1 MGTTRVLGALVVVGA
16 LSIASSLQAQT
27 YPTGNDPR
35 NGLRPGKG
43 GEAAEV
49 AHGMKLMSLTPKAAV
64 FDSVN
69 GLDFANSDITFG
81 GKYVYQGNFAGF
93 SIWDVSNAAKPVLV
107 STVKCQTNQGDPSI
121 YGNLLFVSAEGAG
134 NRKDCGKSPV
144 TDPSQHTAGVR
155 IFDVSNPSAPKLVK
169 NVETCKGSHT
179 HSLLPS
185 KKDKNILYIYVS
197 GSGGARAENDLP
209 GCKNGTDPADTSNAM
224 YRLDVIKVDL
234 RKPDSAYV
242 VTGAR
247 IFTGLAPVQGPRR
260 AGAGGRGAA
269 PGAPPAGAPPGAAPA
284 GGPPGGR
291 GEAPAPSGPRNCHDV
306 TIYPARNLLA
316 GACGSYGI
324 LVDVKNPEKPVRLDA
339 ISDTTFSLWHTAVF
353 SNDGKK
359 VVFTDEWGGGTGP
372 MCQAT
377 SMMQQ
382 GGNTTLEITADRK
395 FKQGGYFKPNFAQT
409 AQENCVSHNGGVI
422 PVPGRDIMTQ
432 GWYQGG
438 INIIDFTDAK
448 KPVEI
453 GYFDRGPIDNPPP
466 IDAGPPAAPG
476 AGGRGAARSTTGG
489 SWGSYYWNGYIYS
502 SEIARGLDVVEL
514 TPTADLSANE
524 IAAAKLVRY
533 EQYNPQ
539 SQPIITWPAAY
550 PVVRSYVDQ
559 LQRKNGLAA
568 DRITAIN
575 ASLDASEKLA
585 GAARKAALSK
595 LGGEVDKDVA
605 GSSDSPR
612 VKTLSA
618 EIRKLAAATK

>member
-1 MGTTRVLGALVVVGA
+1 MGTTRVLGALAVAGA
-16 LSIASSLQAQT
+16 LSMASSLQAQT

-35 NGLRPGKG
+35 NGLKPGKTG
-43 GEAAEV
+43 DAGV
-49 AHGMKLMSLTPKAAV
+49 ASEGMKLMSLTPKAAQ
-64 FDSVN
+64 FDSTD
-69 GLDFANSDITFG
+69 GLNFANSDMAFG
-81 GKYVYQGNFAGF
+81 GHYVYQGNFAGF
-93 SIWDVSNAAKPVLV
+93 SIWDVSDATKPVLM
-107 STVKCQTNQGDPSI
+107 STMKCQTNQGDPSI
-121 YGNLLFVSAEGAG
+121 YGHLLFISAEGAG

-155 IFDVSNPSAPKLVK
+155 IFDVSNPKAPKLVK

-179 HSLLPS
+179 HTLIPS

-197 GSGGARAENDLP
+197 GSGGARAETDLA
-209 GCKNGTDPADTSNAM
+209 GCKSNNDAADTTNAM
-224 YRLDVIKVDL
+224 FRLDVIKVPL
-234 RKPDSAYV
+234 NKPEDSKV

-247 IFTGLAPVQGPRR
+247 IFTGLGPVQGPRR
-260 AGAGGRGAA
+260 AGGGGRGAA
-269 PGAPPAGAPPGAAPA
+269 PPRAPGDTTPLPP
-284 GGPPGGR
+284 PP
-291 GEAPAPSGPRNCHDV
+291 PPPTGPRNCHDV
-306 TIYPARNLLA
+306 TAYPALDLLA

-339 ISDTTFSLWHTAVF
+339 VSDTTFSLWHTAVF

-409 AQENCVSHNGGVI
+409 AQENCVSHNGGLI

-438 INIIDFTDAK
+438 IDIIDFTDPK

-453 GYFDRGPIDNPPP
+453 GFFDRGPIDNPPP
-466 IDAGPPAAPG
+466 IDQGPPSTP

-489 SWGSYYWNGYIYS
+489 SWGSYYWNGHIYS
-502 SEIARGLDVVEL
+502 SEIARGLDIVEL
-514 TPTADLSANE
+514 TPTANLSANE
-524 IAAAKLVRY
+524 IAASKLVRF
-533 EQYNPQ
+533 ESYNPQ
-539 SQPIITWPAAY
+539 SQPVIVWPAAY

-559 LQRKNGLAA
+559 LQRKSGLAA
-568 DRITAIN
+568 ARITAIN
-575 ASLDASEKLA
+575 AALDASEKQT
-585 GAARKAALSK
+585 GAARKASLTK
-595 LGGEVDKDVA
+595 LAGEVDKDVA
-605 GSSDSPR
+605 GAQDSAK

-618 EIRKLAAATK
+618 EIKKLAAATK